1 MSERIT
7 QRWSRARRSTT
18 STRRSASLERTTDEL
33 SSGKTILEPSD
44 NPYGASQV
52 IDLQSQLDGL
62 SSYES
67 NAQDGISWENTASSA
82 MSSMGQV
89 AQRVREL
96 LVQAANG
103 TYNQGDLETMA
114 LRGRTADRKPS
125 SRTPTPSTPVSTCSR
140 GRRTT
145 TAPYEQGAGDEYKGN
160 AETRQPRGRAR
171 RRRSTITTNIST
183 LLGNGEASEDG
194 KLLDTLRTIAKNM
207 RAGTPE
213 EREALGTTD
222 LQNLDGEHRNADPAA
237 GGRGQR
243 DRSAADRADPQRRAA
258 DVDHA
263 GAVEHRRHE
272 RRHSLDRVRQRAG
285 RLRGRAARR
294 REHRPGIAAQLPA
307 VDERQGEPHH
317 VRDIREHP
325 LRHRRDRAS
334 RT

>member
-7 QRWSRARRSTT
+7 PAMVT
-18 STRRSASLERTTDEL
+18 SATLNDLNASLGSLTRTTDEL

-67 NAQDGISWENTASSA
+67 NAQDGISWENTASTA

-96 LVQAANG
+96 LVQGANG

-114 LRGRTADRKPS
+114 LQVEQLTESLKQDANTQYAGQYVFSGTA
-125 SRTPTPSTPVSTCSR
+125 
-140 GRRTT
+140 TT
-145 TAPYEQGAGDEYKGN
+145 TAPYEQGTGDEYMGN
-160 AETRQPRGRAR
+160 AETVSRAVGPGATI
-171 RRRSTITTNIST
+171 TITTNIST

-213 EREALGTTD
+213 GREALGTTD
-222 LQNLDGEHRNADPAA
+222 LQNLEGNIDTLTQLQAAA
-237 GGRGQR
+237 G
-243 DRSAADRADPQRRAA
+243 SATDQLQTALTRNEDLQTSISQALSNTDDTNVATASIAFANEQAAYEAALRAA
-258 DVDHA
+258 ASIVQ
-263 GAVEHRRHE
+263 E
-272 RRHSLDRVRQRAG
+272 SLLNFLQ
-285 RLRGRAARR
+285 
-294 REHRPGIAAQLPA
+294 
-307 VDERQGEPHH
+307 
-317 VRDIREHP
+317 
-325 LRHRRDRAS
+325 
-334 RT
+334 